1 LAGDLRKV
9 MPKPNSKKKES
20 VSANSQED
28 DLPSNSEKSEIEND
42 TLILGEAAPSARKND
57 QKSKAIYFVIIIASG
72 LVTATFGLGG
82 AFLINSFYPNLFKNQ
97 SQIIFEQN
105 VEFRLD
111 DLSTS
116 IKQLE
121 FSLNEAK
128 KISQNFID
136 ENKLVTSLAGLEDAI
151 IKNKEEFDSIYLELG
166 DLKKQLETKLTINKA
181 LGSEERTPEK
191 EILPKMM
198 EENEPSDESLRVEPK
213 RSNKLKTNDNLIYEN
228 IQAIQTATIYG
239 NPFEENLKNIETV
252 LKLEAPEILRNLAS
266 TGIPTMTDL
275 IESFPDFARLALAA
289 DRKLTETGN
298 FKILKFLKSQLQARS
313 TIPREGF
320 DTDAILSRSEAF
332 LKSNDLENSL
342 FELSQLND
350 IAKEAME
357 PWRISAENRIETLL
371 AVEQFVESIKE

>member
-20 VSANSQED
+20 VSANLQED
-28 DLPSNSEKSEIEND
+28 DLPSNFEKSEIEND
-42 TLILGEAAPSARKND
+42 TLILGKAAPSVRKND

-72 LVTATFGLGG
+72 LATATFGLGG

-111 DLSTS
+111 DLSAS

-198 EENEPSDESLRVEPK
+198 EESEPSDESLRVEPT

-252 LKLEAPEILRNLAS
+252 LKLEAPEILRSLAS

>member
-20 VSANSQED
+20 VSANLQED
-28 DLPSNSEKSEIEND
+28 DLPSNFEKSEIEND

-72 LVTATFGLGG
+72 LATATFGLGG

-198 EENEPSDESLRVEPK
+198 EENEPSDESLRVEPT

-252 LKLEAPEILRNLAS
+252 LKLEAPEILRSLAS

>member
-1 LAGDLRKV
+1 MAGDLRKV

-20 VSANSQED
+20 VSANLQED
-28 DLPSNSEKSEIEND
+28 DLPSNFEKSEIEND

-151 IKNKEEFDSIYLELG
+151 IKNKEEFDNIYLELG

-181 LGSEERTPEK
+181 LGSEERTSEK

-198 EENEPSDESLRVEPK
+198 EENEPSDESLRIEPT

-252 LKLEAPEILRNLAS
+252 LKLEAPEILRSLAS

>member
-1 LAGDLRKV
+1 MAGDLRKV

-20 VSANSQED
+20 VSANLQED
-28 DLPSNSEKSEIEND
+28 DLPSNFEKSEIEND

-72 LVTATFGLGG
+72 LATATFGLGG
-82 AFLINSFYPNLFKNQ
+82 AYLINSFYPNLFKNQ

-239 NPFEENLKNIETV
+239 NPFEDNLKNIETV

>member
-20 VSANSQED
+20 ISANLQED
-28 DLPSNSEKSEIEND
+28 DLPSNFEKSEIEND

-57 QKSKAIYFVIIIASG
+57 QKSKAIYFVLIIASG
-72 LVTATFGLGG
+72 LATATFGLGG

>member
-1 LAGDLRKV
+1 MAGDLRKV

-20 VSANSQED
+20 VSANLQED
-28 DLPSNSEKSEIEND
+28 DLPSNFEKSEIEND
-42 TLILGEAAPSARKND
+42 TLILGEAVPSARKND
-57 QKSKAIYFVIIIASG
+57 QKSKAIYFVLIIASG
-72 LVTATFGLGG
+72 LTTATFGLGG

-166 DLKKQLETKLTINKA
+166 DFKKQLETKLTINKA

-252 LKLEAPEILRNLAS
+252 LKLEAPEILRSLAS

>member
-20 VSANSQED
+20 VSANLQED
-28 DLPSNSEKSEIEND
+28 DLPSNFEKSEIEND

-72 LVTATFGLGG
+72 LATATFGLGG

>member
-1 LAGDLRKV
+1 MAGDLRKV

-20 VSANSQED
+20 VSANLQED
-28 DLPSNSEKSEIEND
+28 DLPSNFEKSEIEND

-72 LVTATFGLGG
+72 LATATFGLGG

-198 EENEPSDESLRVEPK
+198 EENEPSDESLRVEPT

>member
-20 VSANSQED
+20 VSANLQED
-28 DLPSNSEKSEIEND
+28 DLPSNFEKSEIEND
-42 TLILGEAAPSARKND
+42 TLILGEEAPSARKND

-72 LVTATFGLGG
+72 LATATFGLGG

-166 DLKKQLETKLTINKA
+166 DLKKQLETKLTINKT

-198 EENEPSDESLRVEPK
+198 EENEPSDESLRVEPT

-252 LKLEAPEILRNLAS
+252 LKLEAPEILRSLAS

>member
-1 LAGDLRKV
+1 

-20 VSANSQED
+20 ISANLQED
-28 DLPSNSEKSEIEND
+28 DLPSNFEESEIEND

-82 AFLINSFYPNLFKNQ
+82 AFLINSFYPNFFKNQ

>member
-20 VSANSQED
+20 ISANLQED
-28 DLPSNSEKSEIEND
+28 DLPSNFEKSEIEND

-72 LVTATFGLGG
+72 LATATFGLGG

>member
-20 VSANSQED
+20 VSANLQED
-28 DLPSNSEKSEIEND
+28 DLPSNFEKSEIEND

-72 LVTATFGLGG
+72 LATATFGLGG

-198 EENEPSDESLRVEPK
+198 EENEPSDESLRVEPT

>member
-42 TLILGEAAPSARKND
+42 TLILGEVAPSARKNN

-198 EENEPSDESLRVEPK
+198 EESEPSDESLRVEPT

-252 LKLEAPEILRNLAS
+252 LKLEAPEILRSLAS

>member
-20 VSANSQED
+20 VSANLQED

-252 LKLEAPEILRNLAS
+252 LKLEAPEILRSLAS

>member
-1 LAGDLRKV
+1 MAGDLRKV

-20 VSANSQED
+20 VSANLQED
-28 DLPSNSEKSEIEND
+28 DLPSNFEKSEIEND
-42 TLILGEAAPSARKND
+42 TLILGEEAPSARKND

-72 LVTATFGLGG
+72 LATATFGLGG

-198 EENEPSDESLRVEPK
+198 EENEPSDESLRVEPT

-252 LKLEAPEILRNLAS
+252 LKLEAPEILRSLAS

>member
-1 LAGDLRKV
+1 

-20 VSANSQED
+20 VSVNLQED
-28 DLPSNSEKSEIEND
+28 NLSSKVEKSEIEND
-42 TLILGEAAPSARKND
+42 TLILDEAALSARKND
-57 QKSKAIYFVIIIASG
+57 QKSKTIYFVIIIASG
-72 LVTATFGLGG
+72 LATATFGLVGV
-82 AFLINSFYPNLFKNQ
+82 FLINSFYPNLFKTQ
-97 SQIIFEQN
+97 SQIVFEQN
-105 VEFRLD
+105 VQFSLD
-111 DLSTS
+111 DLSNS

-121 FSLNEAK
+121 FGLNDAK
-128 KISQNFID
+128 KNSENFID
-136 ENKLVTSLAGLEDAI
+136 ENKLVTSLAELEDAI
-151 IKNKEEFDSIYLELG
+151 IKNKEEFDNIYLELG
-166 DLKKQLETKLTINKA
+166 DLKKQLETKLSISKA
-181 LGSEERTPEK
+181 LEPEEHPSK
-191 EILPKMM
+191 QEILPKMT
-198 EENEPSDESLRVEPK
+198 EENKLNDESLRVEPK
-213 RSNKLKTNDNLIYEN
+213 NSNKLKKNDNLIYEN
-228 IQAIQTATIYG
+228 IQAIQNSTIHG
-239 NPFEENLKNIETV
+239 NPFEENLKNIETALE
-252 LKLEAPEILRNLAS
+252 LKAPEILKSLAG
-266 TGIPTMTDL
+266 TGIPTMADL
-275 IESFPDFARLALAA
+275 TESFPDFARLALAA

>member
-1 LAGDLRKV
+1 MGEKSFVKIINLVAASLNYTLKNN
-9 MPKPNSKKKES
+9 MKKK
-20 VSANSQED
+20 VGLIILDGWGIGAKD
-28 DLPSNSEKSEIEND
+28 DSD
-42 TLILGEAAPSARKND
+42 G
-57 QKSKAIYFVIIIASG
+57 V
-72 LVTATFGLGG
+72 
-82 AFLINSFYPNLFKNQ
+82 FL
-97 SQIIFEQN
+97 
-105 VEFRLD
+105 
-111 DLSTS
+111 
-116 IKQLE
+116 
-121 FSLNEAK
+121 AK
-128 KISQNFID
+128 
-136 ENKLVTSLAGLEDAI
+136 
-151 IKNKEEFDSIYLELG
+151 
-166 DLKKQLETKLTINKA
+166 
-181 LGSEERTPEK
+181 TPFF
-191 EILPKMM
+191 
-198 EENEPSDESLRVEPK
+198 
-213 RSNKLKTNDNLIYEN
+213 DNLINQYPNAHLTTFGKEVGLPDGQMGNSEVGHLN
-228 IQAIQTATIYG
+228 IGAGRIVYQDLLRINNAIEDGSFFKNPQLLKAIQTATIYG

-252 LKLEAPEILRNLAS
+252 LKLEAPEILRSLAS

>member
-1 LAGDLRKV
+1 

-20 VSANSQED
+20 VSANLQED
-28 DLPSNSEKSEIEND
+28 ELPSNFEKSEIEND

-57 QKSKAIYFVIIIASG
+57 KKSKAIYFVIIIASG
-72 LVTATFGLGG
+72 LATATFGLGG

-198 EENEPSDESLRVEPK
+198 EENEPSDESLRVEPT

>member
-72 LVTATFGLGG
+72 LATATFGLGG

>member
-72 LVTATFGLGG
+72 LATATFGLGG

-198 EENEPSDESLRVEPK
+198 EESEPSDESLRVEPT

-252 LKLEAPEILRNLAS
+252 LKLEAPEILRSLAS

>member
-20 VSANSQED
+20 VSANLQED
-28 DLPSNSEKSEIEND
+28 DLPSNFEESEIEND
-42 TLILGEAAPSARKND
+42 TLILGEVAPSARKNN

-72 LVTATFGLGG
+72 LATATFGLGG

>member
-20 VSANSQED
+20 VSANLQED
-28 DLPSNSEKSEIEND
+28 DLPSNFEKSEIEND

>member
-57 QKSKAIYFVIIIASG
+57 QKSKAIYFVLIIASG
-72 LVTATFGLGG
+72 LATATFGLGG

-191 EILPKMM
+191 EILPRMM
-198 EENEPSDESLRVEPK
+198 EESEPSDESLRVEPT

-252 LKLEAPEILRNLAS
+252 LKLEAPEILRSLAS

>member
-1 LAGDLRKV
+1 MAGDLRKV

-20 VSANSQED
+20 VSANLQED
-28 DLPSNSEKSEIEND
+28 DLPSNFEKSEIEND

-111 DLSTS
+111 ALSTS

-198 EENEPSDESLRVEPK
+198 EENEPSDESLRVEPT

-266 TGIPTMTDL
+266 TGIPAMTDL

>member
-1 LAGDLRKV
+1 MAGDLRKV

-20 VSANSQED
+20 VSANLQED
-28 DLPSNSEKSEIEND
+28 DLPSNFEKSEIEND

-72 LVTATFGLGG
+72 LATATFGLGG

>member
-1 LAGDLRKV
+1 LRKV

-20 VSANSQED
+20 VSANLQED
-28 DLPSNSEKSEIEND
+28 DLPSNFEKSEIEND
-42 TLILGEAAPSARKND
+42 TLILGKAAPSARKND

-72 LVTATFGLGG
+72 LATATFGLGG

-198 EENEPSDESLRVEPK
+198 EESEPSDESLRVEPT

-252 LKLEAPEILRNLAS
+252 LKLEAPEILRSLAS

-289 DRKLTETGN
+289 DRKLTETEN

>member
-1 LAGDLRKV
+1 

-72 LVTATFGLGG
+72 LATATFGLGG

-198 EENEPSDESLRVEPK
+198 EENEPSDESLRVEPTK
-213 RSNKLKTNDNLIYEN
+213 SNKLKTNDNLIYEN

>member
-1 LAGDLRKV
+1 MAGDLRKV

-72 LVTATFGLGG
+72 LATATFGLGG